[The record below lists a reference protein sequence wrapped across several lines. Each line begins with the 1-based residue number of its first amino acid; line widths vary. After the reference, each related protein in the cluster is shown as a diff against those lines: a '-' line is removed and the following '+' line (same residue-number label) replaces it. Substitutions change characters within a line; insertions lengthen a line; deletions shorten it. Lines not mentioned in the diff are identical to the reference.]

1 MNIKIE
7 KSKIKRIQLGDD
19 NYPEKLKN
27 IYCKPQNLY
36 LIGNEDLLN
45 CKSIAII
52 GCRDCTDYGKKN
64 SYKFGYELAKKGI
77 CVISGLA
84 RGIDTFA
91 HIGALKA
98 KGKTLAVLGCGL
110 DIVYP
115 PENVSLYQ
123 EILKNGGAILTEY
136 PIGTKPEKYNFPAR
150 NRIISGLSDGVLVI
164 EAKKRSGT
172 SITVDH
178 ALEQGKDVYAIPGN
192 ISSISSYGTNELIK
206 EGAIPVTTIED
217 IMIWEMGAGVFV
229 TKMVIEDRCKSDKV
243 SQKHLSPKW
252 QKR

>member
-7 KSKIKRIQLGDD
+7 KNKIKTIKFGDD
-19 NYPEKLKN
+19 NYPEKLNN
-27 IYCKPQNLY
+27 IYWKPQDLY
-36 LIGNEDLLN
+36 LIGNEELLN

-64 SYKFGYELAKKGI
+64 SYKFGYELARKGI

-115 PENVSLYQ
+115 PENLNLYQ
-123 EILKNGGAILTEY
+123 EILKNDGAILTEY

-150 NRIISGLSDGVLVI
+150 NRIISGLLM
-164 EAKKRSGT
+164 EYW
-172 SITVDH
+172 
-178 ALEQGKDVYAIPGN
+178 L
-192 ISSISSYGTNELIK
+192 
-206 EGAIPVTTIED
+206 
-217 IMIWEMGAGVFV
+217 
-229 TKMVIEDRCKSDKV
+229 
-243 SQKHLSPKW
+243 
-252 QKR
+252 

>member
-27 IYCKPQNLY
+27 IYWKPQDLY
-36 LIGNEDLLN
+36 LIGNEELLN

-64 SYKFGYELAKKGI
+64 SYKFGYELARKGI

-115 PENVSLYQ
+115 PENLNLYQ
-123 EILKNGGAILTEY
+123 EILKNDGAILTEY

-172 SITVDH
+172 SITVDY

-192 ISSISSYGTNELIK
+192 ISSVSSYGTNELIK
-206 EGAIPVTTIED
+206 EGAIPVTTVED
-217 IMIWEMGAGVFV
+217 IMI
-229 TKMVIEDRCKSDKV
+229 
-243 SQKHLSPKW
+243 
-252 QKR
+252 